1 MDILLRCLGTSKDC
15 KEKIVRI
22 EDDDGDF
29 VFIDDVD
36 VSQKERIRIHTQQ
49 TEP

>member
-1 MDILLRCLGTSKDC
+1 LVPLKTAK
-15 KEKIVRI
+15 KKIIRI
-22 EDDDGDF
+22 EDEDDDGDF

-36 VSQKERIRIHTQQ
+36 VSQKERNWIHTQQ